1 LMTEKQTPES
11 VFKEYEKA
19 VDYNKQIGLYENVEK
34 NQDFFLGDQWRH
46 LAAPDLE
53 KPVLN
58 FIKRVITYFIAML
71 VSDDVAV
78 SLTPFRPDEKQAAA
92 CKILEREIRRVMERT
107 GFKAKC
113 RELLKNCAVDGDG
126 DFYLWLDP
134 ESGDI
139 QSDPI
144 DNTKVL
150 FGNPYVADVQA
161 QRYILIVQRM
171 QLAEARKVAEEKGKN
186 PDEVRPDGEHLYY
199 GEDMEAGDHL
209 VTVVTRLWK
218 QDGTVRFL
226 KATRD
231 LLLQGETDTGYR
243 RYPVCHMMW
252 ERVKASYH
260 GRSPVTGLIPN
271 QVFINK
277 VWAMAMCSV
286 KNLAFPKIIYDENK
300 IEEWDNAA
308 GRAIAVAG
316 DPNEAIA
323 TGFRAPDFSDQALV
337 LVDRTISYTKD
348 FMGASDAALGNV
360 KPDNTSA
367 IIAVQRASSAPLELQ
382 RLAFY
387 QLVEDWV
394 RVVIDMIRA
403 DYGVRHAIIEDAAGQ
418 QTYIESFDFSEIDLE
433 AMEVNVDVGAASYWS
448 ELSQITTMDNL
459 LAKGVIADAVTY
471 LEAIP
476 DHMIKNK
483 SRLIEKLKEQQAAQ
497 QQAMGG
503 EMPGGGM
510 PGGM

>member
-1 LMTEKQTPES
+1 MTPQS
-11 VFKEYEKA
+11 IFAEYDKA
-19 VDYNKQIGLYENVEK
+19 VNYNRQIGLYENVEK
-34 NQDFFLGDQWRH
+34 NQDFFLGDQWRG
-46 LAAPDLE
+46 LSAPDLE

-78 SLTPFRPDEKQAAA
+78 SLKPFRPDQGQEAA

-113 RELLKNCAVDGDG
+113 REVLKNCAVDGDG
-126 DFYLWLDP
+126 DFYLWFDP
-134 ESGDI
+134 EAGEI
-139 QSDPI
+139 RVEVI

-150 FGNPYVADVQA
+150 FGNPYVADA
-161 QRYILIVQRM
+161 QRQPHILLVQRM
-171 QLAEARKVAEEKGKN
+171 QLAEARELAKSRGKD
-186 PDEVRPDGEHLYY
+186 PDEVRPDSERLYY
-199 GEDMEAGDHL
+199 GEDKEGDQL
-209 VTVVTRLWK
+209 VTVITRLWK
-218 QDGTVRFL
+218 QGGTVRFV

-231 LLLQGETDTGYR
+231 LALQEETDTGYT

-252 ERVKASYH
+252 EKVKSSYH

-271 QVFINK
+271 QIFVNK

-286 KNLAFPKIIYDENK
+286 KNMAFPKIIYDESK
-300 IEEWDNAA
+300 IEAWDNGV
-308 GRAIAVAG
+308 GRAIAVTG
-316 DPNEAIA
+316 DPNDAIA
-323 TGFRAPDFSDQALV
+323 TGFRAPDFSDQVLV
-337 LVDRTISYTKD
+337 LVDRTINYTKD

-394 RVVIDMIRA
+394 RVVADMIRA
-403 DYGVRHAIIEDAAGQ
+403 DYGVKPAVIEEADRAES
-418 QTYIESFDFSEIDLE
+418 YIEQFDFSKLDLN
-433 AMEVNVDVGAASYWS
+433 AMEINVDVGAASYWS
-448 ELSQITTMDNL
+448 EIAQITTMDNL

-471 LEAIP
+471 LESIP
-476 DHMIKNK
+476 DHMISNKN
-483 SRLIEKLKEQQAAQ
+483 RLIEKLKEQQQLQESMMTQDGAVPPAAP
-497 QQAMGG
+497 M
-503 EMPGGGM
+503 
-510 PGGM
+510 